1 MQSSKIDQNNYINCQ
16 NSGNS
21 DKNDD
26 DNNETNKKDNTQNVR
41 NIIRIY
47 CCMQYIIIRMIC
59 DKSNGDADDELN
71 EVEDEETERERT
83 KVQKERRT
91 KDGVA
96 WLLVGRSEKQRR

>member
-1 MQSSKIDQNNYINCQ
+1 MW
-16 NSGNS
+16 
-21 DKNDD
+21 
-26 DNNETNKKDNTQNVR
+26 EE
-41 NIIRIY
+41 NIIRMY
-47 CCMQYIIIRMIC
+47 CCMQYMIRMIC